1 MGTPQTVAIKLEV
14 VKTLWLFIGE
24 VNIFAHLLC
33 ECLGNL
39 TSLCSQR
46 VGEGDLGYFCPFL
59 LPQQADYMNCM
70 VLHAIQRDAY
80 RIRRTS
86 S

>member
-46 VGEGDLGYFCPFL
+46 VGEGDLGRTTFVHFSCPNRL
-59 LPQQADYMNCM
+59 
-70 VLHAIQRDAY
+70 
-80 RIRRTS
+80 TT
-86 S
+86 